1 MKLGQKIKGGLRTGL
16 KVASIGVG
24 GYLGVKAGAHL
35 RDNRADS
42 KAIRDLYASQKERTQ
57 G

>member
-24 GYLGVKAGAHL
+24 GYLGVKAGAFV
-35 RDNRADS
+35 RDS
-42 KAIRDLYASQKERTQ
+42 KAGSYLGVRDLRTQ